1 MVALMIILCAVS
13 LTASIFLIA
22 RFGIKKKENDEF
34 VSADLKEE
42 AGSQEK

>member
-42 AGSQEK
+42 ADSQEK

>member
-1 MVALMIILCAVS
+1 MIALMIILCAVS
-13 LTASIFLIA
+13 LTASIFWIA

-42 AGSQEK
+42 TEAQEK